1 MASAGPVYPMNFLT
15 SIFSAIGGFFGW
27 AGQRSAQR
35 NAPAMQA
42 NAAARTDAA
51 EAAQATRTVAS
62 ATNPADS
69 AALERLRRAAA
80 E

>member
-1 MASAGPVYPMNFLT
+1 MNLLSALLT
-15 SIFSAIGGFFGW
+15 AIGSAFTW
-27 AGQRSAQR
+27 ATGRGAQR

-69 AALERLRRAAA
+69 AALDELRRSAA